1 MSNDS
6 SRPDAAKRFF
16 FPALKVRAPRLWGWI
31 LISIVLLLVVAWVA
45 PQQVPVSIYKLS
57 LVTMAGVVGYWLDRS
72 MFPYARPDVFLTM
85 GEPFDVDF
93 VGPSGDLKCDPEV
106 GLCTL
111 QSAPDTALLQLAGQ
125 SMFRRAVIVAAA
137 MLAMGLGA

>member
-6 SRPDAAKRFF
+6 SRPGTAIKRF
-16 FPALKVRAPRLWGWI
+16 AMKVRAPRLWGWI
-31 LISIVLLLVVAWVA
+31 LVSIVLLLLVAWVA

-72 MFPYARPDVFLTM
+72 MFPYARPDVFLAID
-85 GEPFDVDF
+85 PFDIDF
-93 VGPSGDLKCDPEV
+93 PDESGGELKCDPEH
-106 GLCTL
+106 GACTVE
-111 QSAPDTALLQLAGQ
+111 ATPDSTFLLQLAAY
-125 SMFRRAVIVAAA
+125 SMLRRAVIVAAA

>member
-6 SRPDAAKRFF
+6 SRPDAAKRFS
-16 FPALKVRAPRLWGWI
+16 FPALRVRAPRLWGWI

-72 MFPYARPDVFLTM
+72 MFPYARPDVFLAM
-85 GEPFDVDF
+85 SEPFDVDLDEPN
-93 VGPSGDLKCDPEV
+93 GNLSCDPED

-111 QSAPDTALLQLAGQ
+111 ETVPDAPLLQLAAH
-125 SMFRRAVIVAAA
+125 SMLRRAVIVGAA

>member
-6 SRPDAAKRFF
+6 SRPASAIKRF
-16 FPALKVRAPRLWGWI
+16 ALKVRAPRLWGWI
-31 LISIVLLLVVAWVA
+31 LVSIVLLLLVAWVA

-72 MFPYARPDVFLTM
+72 MFPYARPDVFLSLAD
-85 GEPFDVDF
+85 PFDLDF
-93 VGPSGDLKCDPEV
+93 EDPSKDAGCDPEMSSCAV
-106 GLCTL
+106 LSVSDG
-111 QSAPDTALLQLAGQ
+111 PLLQLAAH
-125 SMFRRAVIVAAA
+125 SMLRRAVIVAAA